1 MSYNLQL
8 GIAICFLTFAILFL
22 LNYIFKIILLFS
34 YKIDNLNEDDFY
46 LKNNNKNI
54 MKQRFIDLS
63 NKQLQIYDAETSLK
77 ELVFEFIINF
87 IYGFAA
93 NIMVPFIIL
102 KSDIGILLSF
112 GLYYYML
119 SYILNRDKYE
129 SKLGR
134 YILMPVPC
142 ILGAFTA
149 IKIGYIIAKLI
160 I

>member
-1 MSYNLQL
+1 
-8 GIAICFLTFAILFL
+8 
-22 LNYIFKIILLFS
+22 
-34 YKIDNLNEDDFY
+34 
-46 LKNNNKNI
+46 
-54 MKQRFIDLS
+54 MKQRFVEIT
-63 NKQLQIYDAETSLK
+63 NKQIKVYDADTSLK
-77 ELVFEFIINF
+77 ELMFEFVINF
-87 IYGFAA
+87 IYAFAG
-93 NIMVPFIIL
+93 NVMVPFIIL
-102 KSDIGILLSF
+102 KSDAGILLSF
-112 GLYYYML
+112 GLYYFML